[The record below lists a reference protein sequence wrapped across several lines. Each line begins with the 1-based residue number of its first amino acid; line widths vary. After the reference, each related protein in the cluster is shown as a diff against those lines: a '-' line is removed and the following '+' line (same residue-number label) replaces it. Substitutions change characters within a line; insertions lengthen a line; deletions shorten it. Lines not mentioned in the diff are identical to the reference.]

1 MNFSSLIIGFLIGA
15 TLGGLIAWLLVRS
28 RALLLGEQVRQS
40 EQQLAQARAELEGK
54 NNLILEASKTI
65 ASLEATLEHERKAA
79 DEKRALLD
87 RAEEKLTNTFKAISA
102 DALQNNAQSFLNLA
116 KTALENY
123 QNQAKSELENK
134 RGAVEHLVTPLQKSL
149 EAMNAQIQELEKT
162 RQNAYGSITTQL
174 TSLIVS
180 QEKLDDKTGKLV
192 QALRTPTVRG
202 QWGQFQLRQVVE
214 IAGMLP
220 YCDFVEQ
227 ATVDTED
234 GSLRPDLIVKLPGGK
249 QLVVDAKTPLM
260 AYLEALEADD
270 PKIKGECLKNH
281 AKQVRKHMSDLCGKS
296 YWAQFSPTPE
306 FVFMFIPKESF
317 FMAALEQ
324 DPGLIEE
331 GVAKGVILASPITLI
346 TLLLTVAH
354 VWRQEKLAEK
364 AQEIADLGRELYDRL
379 RILAKYFA
387 AMGKGLDD
395 AVEAYNEA
403 IGSLEKRFLVT
414 ARKFPELGIGAAE
427 EIPTLSP
434 VEKTC
439 RSLQAPEL
447 INGSGSAKKK
457 EEKTEN

>member
-1 MNFSSLIIGFLIGA
+1 
-15 TLGGLIAWLLVRS
+15 
-28 RALLLGEQVRQS
+28 
-40 EQQLAQARAELEGK
+40 
-54 NNLILEASKTI
+54 
-65 ASLEATLEHERKAA
+65 
-79 DEKRALLD
+79 
-87 RAEEKLTNTFKAISA
+87 
-102 DALQNNAQSFLNLA
+102 
-116 KTALENY
+116 
-123 QNQAKSELENK
+123 
-134 RGAVEHLVTPLQKSL
+134 
-149 EAMNAQIQELEKT
+149 
-162 RQNAYGSITTQL
+162 
-174 TSLIVS
+174 
-180 QEKLDDKTGKLV
+180 
-192 QALRTPTVRG
+192 
-202 QWGQFQLRQVVE
+202 
-214 IAGMLP
+214 
-220 YCDFVEQ
+220 
-227 ATVDTED
+227 
-234 GSLRPDLIVKLPGGK
+234 
-249 QLVVDAKTPLM
+249 
-260 AYLEALEADD
+260 
-270 PKIKGECLKNH
+270 
-281 AKQVRKHMSDLCGKS
+281 
-296 YWAQFSPTPE
+296 
-306 FVFMFIPKESF
+306 MFIPKESF